1 MWLKMTF
8 RDAPAL
14 IKDYINYIR
23 TVKGK
28 TDKTADN
35 YFRDLHLF
43 FRFIKF
49 HKGLVDNVSSV
60 EEIDISD
67 IDVELLKSITFDDVN
82 EFIYYLHSERN
93 NNEKSRARRI
103 STLKS
108 FFKFYT
114 INKSVIKINPV
125 EELESPKIR
134 KSLPKYLTLEESLKL
149 LNSVNGQFK
158 ERNFAIITLFL
169 NCGLRLSELCAININ
184 DLNFEE
190 KIFKVRGKGNKE
202 RLVYLNDACIDALKT
217 YLQVRL
223 SMTTKEKN
231 ALFISRN
238 DKRISPRSVE
248 LMVENTLKIAGL
260 SGQGYTVHKLRHT
273 AATLMYQHGNV
284 DIRVLQQ
291 VLGHENLGTTEIYT
305 HLSNAQLKKASE
317 ANPLAKMKA
326 KPYQE

>member
-1 MWLKMTF
+1 MTF
-8 RDAPAL
+8 RDSPPL
-14 IKDYINYIR
+14 IKDFINYIR

-28 TDKTADN
+28 SDKTADN

-49 HKGLVDNVSSV
+49 HKGLTDGTKSID
-60 EEIDISD
+60 EITIDD
-67 IDVELLKSITFDDVN
+67 IDEKLLKSITFDDVN
-82 EFIYYLHSERN
+82 EFIYYLHADRN

-103 STLKS
+103 SALRS

-114 INKSVIKINPV
+114 NNKGVISINPV

-134 KSLPKYLTLEESLKL
+134 KTLPKYLTLEESLKL
-149 LNSVNGQFK
+149 LNSVDGKYKN
-158 ERNFAIITLFL
+158 RNFAIITLFL
-169 NCGLRLSELCAININ
+169 NCGLRLSELCSVNIN
-184 DLNFEE
+184 DLNFDERV
-190 KIFKVRGKGNKE
+190 FKVRGKGNKE
-202 RLVYLNDACIDALKT
+202 RIVYLNDACVDALKV
-217 YLQVRL
+217 YLEERL
-223 SMTTKEKN
+223 AMTSQEKQ

-238 DKRISPRSVE
+238 DRRISPRSVE
-248 LMVENTLKIAGL
+248 LMVENTLKKAGL

-305 HLSNAQLKKASE
+305 HLSNSQLKKASE
-317 ANPLAKMKA
+317 ANPLANLKA

>member
-1 MWLKMTF
+1 MTF
-8 RDAPAL
+8 RDAPPL

-49 HKGLVDNVSSV
+49 HKGLVDKVEKI

-67 IDVELLKSITFDDVN
+67 IDYNLLKSITFDDVN

-108 FFKFYT
+108 FFRFYT
-114 INKSVIKINPV
+114 NNKAIISINPV

-134 KSLPKYLTLEESLKL
+134 KTLPKYLSLEESLKL
-149 LNSVNGQFK
+149 LNSVDGQFK
-158 ERNFAIITLFL
+158 ERNYCIITLFL

-184 DLNFEE
+184 DINFEE
-190 KIFKVRGKGNKE
+190 RMFKVRGKGNKE
-202 RLVYLNDACIDALKT
+202 RIVYLNDACIDALKA
-217 YLQVRL
+217 YLKIRL
-223 SMTTKEKN
+223 ESTTNEKQ

-248 LMVENTLKIAGL
+248 LMVENALKKAGL
-260 SGQGYTVHKLRHT
+260 YGQGYTVHKLRHT

-305 HLSNAQLKKASE
+305 HLSNDQIKKASE
-317 ANPLAKMKA
+317 ANPLGHLKN
-326 KPYQE
+326 KPYQD

>member
-1 MWLKMTF
+1 MTF
-8 RDAPAL
+8 RDSPPL

-49 HKGLVDNVSSV
+49 HKGLVSKKEII
-60 EEIDISD
+60 EEINIDDINYD
-67 IDVELLKSITFDDVN
+67 LLKSITFDDVN
-82 EFIYYLHSERN
+82 EFIYYLHVERN

-114 INKSVIKINPV
+114 NNKAIISINPV

-134 KSLPKYLTLEESLKL
+134 KILPKYLSLEESLKL
-149 LNSVNGQFK
+149 LNSVDGQYK
-158 ERNFAIITLFL
+158 ERNYCIITLFL

-184 DLNFEE
+184 DLNFEQRL
-190 KIFKVRGKGNKE
+190 FKVRGKGNKE
-202 RLVYLNDACIDALKT
+202 RIVYLNDACINALND
-217 YLQVRL
+217 YLRL
-223 SMTTKEKN
+223 RLASSSTEKQ

-248 LMVENTLKIAGL
+248 LMVENTLKKAGL
-260 SGQGYTVHKLRHT
+260 YGQGYTVHKLRHT

-305 HLSNAQLKKASE
+305 HLSSAQIRKASE
-317 ANPLAKMKA
+317 SNPLANLKN
-326 KPYQE
+326 KPYQD

>member
-1 MWLKMTF
+1 MTF
-8 RDAPAL
+8 RDAPPL

-49 HKGLVDNVSSV
+49 HKGLVDKIETI
-60 EEIDISD
+60 EEINIDDINYD
-67 IDVELLKSITFDDVN
+67 LLKSITFDDVN

-108 FFKFYT
+108 FFRFYT
-114 INKSVIKINPV
+114 NNKAIITINPV

-134 KSLPKYLTLEESLKL
+134 KSLPKYLSLEESLKL
-149 LNSVNGQFK
+149 LNSVDGQFK
-158 ERNFAIITLFL
+158 ERNYAIITLFL

-184 DLNFEE
+184 DLNFDERL
-190 KIFKVRGKGNKE
+190 FKVRGKGNKE
-202 RLVYLNDACIDALKT
+202 RIVYLNDACINALT
-217 YLQVRL
+217 DYLKIRL
-223 SMTTKEKN
+223 AATSTEKQ

-248 LMVENTLKIAGL
+248 LMVENTLKKAGL
-260 SGQGYTVHKLRHT
+260 YGQGYTVHKLRHT

-305 HLSNAQLKKASE
+305 HLSNAQIKKASE
-317 ANPLAKMKA
+317 SNPLANLKN
-326 KPYQE
+326 KPYQD

>member
-1 MWLKMTF
+1 MTF
-8 RDAPAL
+8 RDSPPL

-28 TDKTADN
+28 SDKTADN

-49 HKGLVDNVSSV
+49 HKGLVDHV
-60 EEIDISD
+60 EKIEDVDISD
-67 IDVELLKSITFDDVN
+67 IDYNLLKSITFDDVN

-103 STLKS
+103 STLRS

-114 INKSVIKINPV
+114 VNKAVISINPI

-134 KSLPKYLTLEESLKL
+134 KTLPKYLSLEESVKL
-149 LNSVNGQFK
+149 LNSVDGKYK
-158 ERNFAIITLFL
+158 ERNYAIITLFL

-190 KIFKVRGKGNKE
+190 NVFKVRGKGNKE
-202 RLVYLNDACIDALKT
+202 RIVYLNDACVNALKD
-217 YLQVRL
+217 YLKIRL
-223 SMTTKEKN
+223 NMTTKEKE

-238 DKRISPRSVE
+238 DRRISQRSVE
-248 LMVENTLKIAGL
+248 LMVENTLKKAGL

-305 HLSNAQLKKASE
+305 HLSNSQLKKASE
-317 ANPLAKMKA
+317 ANPLSKIK
-326 KPYQE
+326 K

>member
-1 MWLKMTF
+1 MTF
-8 RDAPAL
+8 RDSPPI
-14 IKDYINYIR
+14 IKDFINYIR

-28 TDKTADN
+28 SDKTADN

-49 HKGLVDNVSSV
+49 HKGLTDGTQTI
-60 EEIDISD
+60 EEISIDD
-67 IDVELLKSITFDDVN
+67 IDVQLLKSITFDDVN
-82 EFIYYLHSERN
+82 EFIYYLHSDRN

-103 STLKS
+103 SALRS

-114 INKSVIKINPV
+114 NNKGIISINPV

-134 KSLPKYLTLEESLKL
+134 KTLPKYLTLEESLKL
-149 LNSVNGQFK
+149 LNAVDGK
-158 ERNFAIITLFL
+158 YKDRNYAIITLFL
-169 NCGLRLSELCAININ
+169 NCGLRLSELCSVNIN

-190 KIFKVRGKGNKE
+190 RIFKVRGKGNKE
-202 RLVYLNDACIDALKT
+202 RIVYLNDACIDALKV
-217 YLQVRL
+217 YLKERL
-223 SMTTKEKN
+223 SMTSNEKQ

-238 DKRISPRSVE
+238 DRRISPRSVE
-248 LMVENTLKIAGL
+248 LMVENTLKKAGL

-305 HLSNAQLKKASE
+305 HLSNSQLKKASE
-317 ANPLAKMKA
+317 ANPLANLKS
-326 KPYQE
+326 KPYQD

>member
-1 MWLKMTF
+1 MTF
-8 RDAPAL
+8 RDAPPL

-49 HKGLVDNVSSV
+49 HKGLVDKV
-60 EEIDISD
+60 ENIEDINIDD
-67 IDVELLKSITFDDVN
+67 INYDLLKSITFEDVN

-108 FFKFYT
+108 FFRFYT
-114 INKSVIKINPV
+114 NNKGLISINPV

-134 KSLPKYLTLEESLKL
+134 KSLPKYLSLEESLKL
-149 LNSVNGQFK
+149 LNSVSGQNK
-158 ERNFAIITLFL
+158 ERNYCIITMFL

-190 KIFKVRGKGNKE
+190 RLFKVRGKGNKE
-202 RLVYLNDACIDALKT
+202 RIVYLNDACINALKD
-217 YLQVRL
+217 YLKIRL
-223 SMTTKEKN
+223 ASTSTEKQ

-248 LMVENTLKIAGL
+248 LMVENTLKKAGL
-260 SGQGYTVHKLRHT
+260 YGQGYTVHKLRHT

-305 HLSNAQLKKASE
+305 HLSNDQIKKASE
-317 ANPLAKMKA
+317 ANPLANLKNKS
-326 KPYQE
+326 YRD

>member
-1 MWLKMTF
+1 MTF
-8 RDAPAL
+8 RDAPQL

-49 HKGLVDNVSSV
+49 HKGLVDEKNIPI
-60 EEIDISD
+60 EKIDISD
-67 IDVELLKSITFDDVN
+67 IDYSLLKSITFEDVN

-108 FFKFYT
+108 FFRFYT
-114 INKSVIKINPV
+114 NNKSIISINPV

-149 LNSVNGQFK
+149 LNSVDGAYK
-158 ERNFAIITLFL
+158 ERNYAIITIFL

-184 DLNFEE
+184 DINFEE
-190 KIFKVRGKGNKE
+190 RLFKVRGKGNKE
-202 RLVYLNDACIDALKT
+202 RIVYLNDACILALND
-217 YLQVRL
+217 YLKIRL
-223 SMTTKEKN
+223 NNTSQEKQ

-248 LMVENTLKIAGL
+248 LIVENALKKAGL
-260 SGQGYTVHKLRHT
+260 YGQGYTVHKLRHT

-305 HLSNAQLKKASE
+305 HLSNSQIKKASE
-317 ANPLAKMKA
+317 SNPLANLKN
-326 KPYQE
+326 KPYQD

>member
-1 MWLKMTF
+1 MTF
-8 RDAPAL
+8 RDAPPL

-49 HKGLVDNVSSV
+49 HKGLVYKIETI
-60 EEIDISD
+60 EEINIDDINYD
-67 IDVELLKSITFDDVN
+67 LLKSITFDDVN

-108 FFKFYT
+108 FFRFYT
-114 INKSVIKINPV
+114 NNKAIIAINPV

-134 KSLPKYLTLEESLKL
+134 KSLPKYLSLEESLKL
-149 LNSVNGQFK
+149 LNSVDGQFK
-158 ERNFAIITLFL
+158 ERNYAIITLFL

-184 DLNFEE
+184 DLNFDERL
-190 KIFKVRGKGNKE
+190 FKVRGKGNKE
-202 RLVYLNDACIDALKT
+202 RIVYLNDACINALT
-217 YLQVRL
+217 DYLKIRL
-223 SMTTKEKN
+223 ASTSTEKQ

-248 LMVENTLKIAGL
+248 LMVENTLKKAGL
-260 SGQGYTVHKLRHT
+260 YGQGYTVHKLRHT

-305 HLSNAQLKKASE
+305 HLSNAQIKKASE
-317 ANPLAKMKA
+317 SNPLANLKN
-326 KPYQE
+326 KPYQD

>member
-1 MWLKMTF
+1 MTF
-8 RDAPAL
+8 RDAPPL

-49 HKGLVDNVSSV
+49 HKGLVDKV
-60 EEIDISD
+60 EKIEDIDISD
-67 IDVELLKSITFDDVN
+67 INYDLLKSITFDDVN

-108 FFKFYT
+108 FFRFYT
-114 INKSVIKINPV
+114 NNKAIISINPV

-134 KSLPKYLTLEESLKL
+134 KSLPKYLSLEESLKL
-149 LNSVNGQFK
+149 LNSVDGQFK
-158 ERNFAIITLFL
+158 ERNYCIITLFL

-184 DLNFEE
+184 DINFDERM
-190 KIFKVRGKGNKE
+190 FKVRGKGNKE
-202 RLVYLNDACIDALKT
+202 RIVYLNDACINALKD
-217 YLQVRL
+217 YLKIRL
-223 SMTTKEKN
+223 ASTSTEKQ

-248 LMVENTLKIAGL
+248 LMVENALKKAGL
-260 SGQGYTVHKLRHT
+260 YGQGYTVHKLRHT

-305 HLSNAQLKKASE
+305 HLSNDQIKKASE
-317 ANPLAKMKA
+317 ANPLAHLKN
-326 KPYQE
+326 KPYRE

>member
-1 MWLKMTF
+1 MTF
-8 RDAPAL
+8 RDSPPL

-49 HKGLVDNVSSV
+49 HKGLVSKKEII
-60 EEIDISD
+60 EEINIDDINYD
-67 IDVELLKSITFDDVN
+67 LLKSITFDDVN
-82 EFIYYLHSERN
+82 EFIYYLHAERN

-114 INKSVIKINPV
+114 NNKAIISINPV

-134 KSLPKYLTLEESLKL
+134 KTLPKYLSLEESLKL
-149 LNSVNGQFK
+149 LNSVDGQYK
-158 ERNFAIITLFL
+158 ERNYCIITLFL

-184 DLNFEE
+184 DLNFEQRL
-190 KIFKVRGKGNKE
+190 FKVRGKGNKE
-202 RLVYLNDACIDALKT
+202 RIVYLNDACIDALND
-217 YLQVRL
+217 YLRL
-223 SMTTKEKN
+223 RLASSSTEKQ

-248 LMVENTLKIAGL
+248 LMVENTLKKAGL
-260 SGQGYTVHKLRHT
+260 YGQGYTVHKLRHT

-305 HLSNAQLKKASE
+305 HLSSAQIKKASE
-317 ANPLAKMKA
+317 SNPLANLKN
-326 KPYQE
+326 KPYQD

>member
-1 MWLKMTF
+1 MTY
-8 RDAPAL
+8 RDSPPL

-28 TDKTADN
+28 SDKTADN

-49 HKGLVDNVSSV
+49 HKGLVDKIETI

-67 IDVELLKSITFDDVN
+67 IDYNLLKSITFDDVN

-103 STLKS
+103 STLRS

-114 INKSVIKINPV
+114 NNKAVISINPI

-134 KSLPKYLTLEESLKL
+134 KTLPKYLSLEESIKL
-149 LNSVNGQFK
+149 LNSVDGKYK
-158 ERNFAIITLFL
+158 ERNYAIITLFL
-169 NCGLRLSELCAININ
+169 NCGLRLSELCAMNIN
-184 DLNFEE
+184 DLNFDENV
-190 KIFKVRGKGNKE
+190 FKVRGKGNKE
-202 RLVYLNDACIDALKT
+202 RIVYLNKACISALKD
-217 YLQVRL
+217 YLKIRN
-223 SMTTKEKN
+223 SMTSKEKE

-238 DKRISPRSVE
+238 DKRISQRSVE
-248 LMVENTLKIAGL
+248 LMVENTLKKAGL

-305 HLSNAQLKKASE
+305 HLSSSQLKKASE
-317 ANPLAKMKA
+317 ANPLSNIKSGH
-326 KPYQE
+326 

>member
-1 MWLKMTF
+1 MTF
-8 RDAPAL
+8 RDSPPI

-28 TDKTADN
+28 SDKTADN

-49 HKGLVDNVSSV
+49 HKGLTDGTKTI

-67 IDVELLKSITFDDVN
+67 IDVKLLKSITFDDVN

-103 STLKS
+103 SALRS
-108 FFKFYT
+108 FFRFYT
-114 INKSVIKINPV
+114 INKPIISINPV

-134 KSLPKYLTLEESLKL
+134 KSLPKYLSLEESIKL
-149 LNSVNGQFK
+149 LSAVDGQFK

-169 NCGLRLSELCAININ
+169 NCGLRLSELCSININ
-184 DLNFEE
+184 DLNFVERV
-190 KIFKVRGKGNKE
+190 FKVRGKGNKE
-202 RLVYLNDACIDALKT
+202 RIVYLNDACVSALQA
-217 YLQVRL
+217 YLKVRL
-223 SMTTKEKN
+223 AMTSAEKQ

-238 DKRISPRSVE
+238 DKRINPRSVE
-248 LMVENTLKIAGL
+248 LMVENMLKKAGL

-305 HLSNAQLKKASE
+305 HLSSSQLKKASE
-317 ANPLAKMKA
+317 SNPLANIKSDRT
-326 KPYQE
+326 ED

>member
-1 MWLKMTF
+1 MTF
-8 RDAPAL
+8 RDAPPL

-49 HKGLVDNVSSV
+49 HKGLVDKVETI
-60 EEIDISD
+60 EEINIDDINYD
-67 IDVELLKSITFDDVN
+67 LLKSITFDDVN
-82 EFIYYLHSERN
+82 EFIYYLHAERN

-108 FFKFYT
+108 FFRFYT
-114 INKSVIKINPV
+114 NNKAIIAINPV

-134 KSLPKYLTLEESLKL
+134 KSLPKYLSLEESLKL
-149 LNSVNGQFK
+149 LNSVEGQFK
-158 ERNFAIITLFL
+158 ERNYAIITLFL

-184 DLNFEE
+184 DLNFDEHL
-190 KIFKVRGKGNKE
+190 FKVRGKGNKE
-202 RLVYLNDACIDALKT
+202 RIVYLNDACINALKE
-217 YLQVRL
+217 YLKIRL
-223 SMTTKEKN
+223 ASTSSEKQ

-248 LMVENTLKIAGL
+248 LLVENTLKKAGL
-260 SGQGYTVHKLRHT
+260 YGQGYTVHKLRHT

-305 HLSNAQLKKASE
+305 HLSNAQIKKASE
-317 ANPLAKMKA
+317 SNPLANLKN
-326 KPYQE
+326 KPYQD

>member
-1 MWLKMTF
+1 MTF
-8 RDAPAL
+8 RDSPPI

-28 TDKTADN
+28 SDKTADN

-49 HKGLVDNVSSV
+49 HKGLVDGTKHI
-60 EEIDISD
+60 EQIDISD
-67 IDVELLKSITFDDVN
+67 IDANLLKSITFDDVN

-103 STLKS
+103 SALRS
-108 FFKFYT
+108 FFRFYT
-114 INKSVIKINPV
+114 INKPIISINPV

-134 KSLPKYLTLEESLKL
+134 KSLPKYLSLEESIKL
-149 LNSVNGQFK
+149 LNAVDGQFK

-169 NCGLRLSELCAININ
+169 NCGLRLSELCSININ

-190 KIFKVRGKGNKE
+190 RIFKVKGKGNKE
-202 RLVYLNDACIDALKT
+202 RIVYLNDACINALKD
-217 YLQVRL
+217 YLKIRL
-223 SMTTKEKN
+223 AMTSAEKE

-238 DKRISPRSVE
+238 DKRINPRSVE
-248 LMVENTLKIAGL
+248 LMVNNTLKKAGL

-305 HLSNAQLKKASE
+305 HLSSSQLKKASE
-317 ANPLAKMKA
+317 SNPLANIKKSRTDD
-326 KPYQE
+326 

>member
-1 MWLKMTF
+1 M
-8 RDAPAL
+8 
-14 IKDYINYIR
+14 
-23 TVKGK
+23 
-28 TDKTADN
+28 
-35 YFRDLHLF
+35 
-43 FRFIKF
+43 
-49 HKGLVDNVSSV
+49 
-60 EEIDISD
+60 
-67 IDVELLKSITFDDVN
+67 
-82 EFIYYLHSERN
+82 
-93 NNEKSRARRI
+93 
-103 STLKS
+103 
-108 FFKFYT
+108 
-114 INKSVIKINPV
+114 
-125 EELESPKIR
+125 
-134 KSLPKYLTLEESLKL
+134 EESLKL

-184 DLNFEE
+184 DLNFDEHL
-190 KIFKVRGKGNKE
+190 FKVRGKGNKE
-202 RLVYLNDACIDALKT
+202 RIVYLNDACINAVNDYMK
-217 YLQVRL
+217 VRL
-223 SMTTKEKN
+223 NGASKEKQ

-248 LMVENTLKIAGL
+248 LMVENTLKVAGL

>member
-1 MWLKMTF
+1 MTF
-8 RDAPAL
+8 RDSPPL

-28 TDKTADN
+28 SDKTADN

-49 HKGLVDNVSSV
+49 HKGLVDKVECI
-60 EEIDISD
+60 EEIKIDD
-67 IDVELLKSITFDDVN
+67 IDYSLLKSISFDDVN

-108 FFKFYT
+108 FFRFYT
-114 INKSVIKINPV
+114 NNKAIISINPV

-149 LNSVNGQFK
+149 LNAVDGKYK
-158 ERNFAIITLFL
+158 ERNYCIITLFL

-184 DLNFEE
+184 DLNFDEHL
-190 KIFKVRGKGNKE
+190 FKVRGKGNKE
-202 RLVYLNDACIDALKT
+202 RIVYLNDACINALKE
-217 YLQVRL
+217 YLSIRQNGA
-223 SMTTKEKN
+223 SKEKH

-248 LMVENTLKIAGL
+248 LMVENTLKKAGL
-260 SGQGYTVHKLRHT
+260 YGQGYTVHKLRHT

-305 HLSNAQLKKASE
+305 HLSNAQIKKASE
-317 ANPLAKMKA
+317 SNPLANLKN

>member
-1 MWLKMTF
+1 MTF
-8 RDAPAL
+8 RDAPQL

-49 HKGLVDNVSSV
+49 HKGLVDEKNIPI
-60 EEIDISD
+60 EKIDISD
-67 IDVELLKSITFDDVN
+67 IDYSLLKSITFDDVN

-108 FFKFYT
+108 FFRFYT
-114 INKSVIKINPV
+114 NNKAIISINPV

-149 LNSVNGQFK
+149 LNSVDGAFK
-158 ERNFAIITLFL
+158 ERNYAIITIFL

-184 DLNFEE
+184 DINFEE
-190 KIFKVRGKGNKE
+190 RLFKVRGKGNKE
-202 RLVYLNDACIDALKT
+202 RIVYLNDACILALND
-217 YLQVRL
+217 YLKIRL
-223 SMTTKEKN
+223 SATSQEKQ

-248 LMVENTLKIAGL
+248 LIVENALKKAGL
-260 SGQGYTVHKLRHT
+260 YGQGYTVHKLRHT

-305 HLSNAQLKKASE
+305 HLSNSQIKKASE
-317 ANPLAKMKA
+317 SNPLANLKN
-326 KPYQE
+326 KPYQD

>member
-1 MWLKMTF
+1 MTF
-8 RDAPAL
+8 RDSPPL

-49 HKGLVDNVSSV
+49 HKGLVSKKEII
-60 EEIDISD
+60 EEINIDDINYD
-67 IDVELLKSITFDDVN
+67 LLKSITFDDVN
-82 EFIYYLHSERN
+82 EFIYYLHAERN

-114 INKSVIKINPV
+114 NNKAIISINPV

-134 KSLPKYLTLEESLKL
+134 KILPKYLSLEESLKL
-149 LNSVNGQFK
+149 LNSVDGQYK
-158 ERNFAIITLFL
+158 ERNYCIITLFL

-184 DLNFEE
+184 DLNFEQRL
-190 KIFKVRGKGNKE
+190 FKVRGKGNKE
-202 RLVYLNDACIDALKT
+202 RIVYLNDACINALND
-217 YLQVRL
+217 YLRL
-223 SMTTKEKN
+223 RLASSSTEKQ

-248 LMVENTLKIAGL
+248 LMVENTLKKAGL
-260 SGQGYTVHKLRHT
+260 YGQGYTVHKLRHT

-305 HLSNAQLKKASE
+305 HLSSAQIKKASE
-317 ANPLAKMKA
+317 SNPLANLKN
-326 KPYQE
+326 KPYQD

>member
-1 MWLKMTF
+1 MTF

-169 NCGLRLSELCAININ
+169 NCGLRLSELINLTLNNIN
-184 DLNFEE
+184 FEDNMLL
-190 KIFKVRGKGNKE
+190 IRGKGNKDRFTFFTNE
-202 RLVYLNDACIDALKT
+202 
-217 YLQVRL
+217 
-223 SMTTKEKN
+223 TKEMFVYYLETIRNKLIN
-231 ALFISRN
+231 EDTNIVFLSKQGLPIS
-238 DKRISPRSVE
+238 KRTFE
-248 LMVENTLKIAGL
+248 KMLLKIKL
-260 SGQGYTVHKLRHT
+260 RDSSINLHPHLLRHT
-273 AATLMYQHGNV
+273 FATRLLEEGADLRMVQE
-284 DIRVLQQ
+284 L
-291 VLGHENLGTTEIYT
+291 LGHESLSTTQIYT
-305 HLSNAQLKKASE
+305 NISDTKLQNIYINAHPLSKK
-317 ANPLAKMKA
+317 
-326 KPYQE
+326 

>member
-1 MWLKMTF
+1 MTF
-8 RDAPAL
+8 RDSPPL

-49 HKGLVDNVSSV
+49 HKGLVDKVETI

-67 IDVELLKSITFDDVN
+67 IDCDLLKSITFDDVN

-108 FFKFYT
+108 FFRFYT
-114 INKSVIKINPV
+114 NNKGIISINPV

-134 KSLPKYLTLEESLKL
+134 KTLPKYLSLEESLKL
-149 LNSVNGQFK
+149 LNSVDGPFK
-158 ERNFAIITLFL
+158 ERNYCIITLFL

-184 DLNFEE
+184 DINLDECM
-190 KIFKVRGKGNKE
+190 FKVRGKGNKE
-202 RLVYLNDACIDALKT
+202 RIVYLNDACINALKD

-223 SMTTKEKN
+223 ASTSAEKQ

-238 DKRISPRSVE
+238 GKRISPRTVE
-248 LMVENTLKIAGL
+248 LMVENILKKAGL
-260 SGQGYTVHKLRHT
+260 YGQGYTVHKLRHT

-305 HLSNAQLKKASE
+305 HLSNDQVKKASE
-317 ANPLAKMKA
+317 ANPLAHLKNKS
-326 KPYQE
+326 YRE

>member
-1 MWLKMTF
+1 MTF
-8 RDAPAL
+8 RDSPPL

-49 HKGLVDNVSSV
+49 HKGLVDKV
-60 EEIDISD
+60 EKIEDIDISD
-67 IDVELLKSITFDDVN
+67 INYELLKNITFDDVN
-82 EFIYYLHSERN
+82 EFVYYLHSERN

-114 INKSVIKINPV
+114 NNKGIIAINPI

-134 KSLPKYLTLEESLKL
+134 KSLPKYLSLEESLKL
-149 LNSVNGQFK
+149 LNAVEGSNK
-158 ERNFAIITLFL
+158 ERNFCIITLFL
-169 NCGLRLSELCAININ
+169 NCGLRLSELCAINVNDIN
-184 DLNFEE
+184 FDEHL
-190 KIFKVRGKGNKE
+190 FKVRGKGNKE
-202 RLVYLNDACIDALKT
+202 RIVYLNDACIDALKE
-217 YLQVRL
+217 YLKIRL
-223 SMTTKEKN
+223 SSTSKEKQ
-231 ALFISRN
+231 ALFVSRN
-238 DKRISPRSVE
+238 DKRISPRTVE
-248 LMVENTLKIAGL
+248 LMVENMLKKAGL
-260 SGQGYTVHKLRHT
+260 YGQGYTVHKLRHT

-291 VLGHENLGTTEIYT
+291 VLGHENLGTTENYT
-305 HLSNAQLKKASE
+305 HLSNDQIRKASE
-317 ANPLAKMKA
+317 SNPLANLKA

>member
-1 MWLKMTF
+1 MTF
-8 RDAPAL
+8 RDAPPL

-49 HKGLVDNVSSV
+49 HKGLVDKVETI

-67 IDVELLKSITFDDVN
+67 IDYDLLKSITFDDVN

-108 FFKFYT
+108 FFRFYT
-114 INKSVIKINPV
+114 NNKGIISINPV

-134 KSLPKYLTLEESLKL
+134 KTLPKYLSLEESLKL
-149 LNSVNGQFK
+149 LNSVDGPFK
-158 ERNFAIITLFL
+158 ERNYCIITLFL

-184 DLNFEE
+184 DINLDERM
-190 KIFKVRGKGNKE
+190 FKVRGKGNKE
-202 RLVYLNDACIDALKT
+202 RIVYLNDACINAIKDYLK
-217 YLQVRL
+217 VRL
-223 SMTTKEKN
+223 ASTSVEKQ

-248 LMVENTLKIAGL
+248 LMVENTLKKAGL
-260 SGQGYTVHKLRHT
+260 YGQGYTVHKLRHT

-305 HLSNAQLKKASE
+305 HLSNDQIKKASE
-317 ANPLAKMKA
+317 SNPLAHLKN

>member
-1 MWLKMTF
+1 MTF
-8 RDAPAL
+8 RDSPPL
-14 IKDYINYIR
+14 IKDFINYIR

-28 TDKTADN
+28 SDKTADN

-49 HKGLVDNVSSV
+49 HKGLTDGTQTI
-60 EEIDISD
+60 EEISIDD
-67 IDVELLKSITFDDVN
+67 IDVNLLKSITFDDVN
-82 EFIYYLHSERN
+82 EFIYYLHSDRN

-103 STLKS
+103 SALRS

-114 INKSVIKINPV
+114 NNKGVISINPV

-134 KSLPKYLTLEESLKL
+134 KTLPKYLTLEESLKL
-149 LNSVNGQFK
+149 LNAVDGK
-158 ERNFAIITLFL
+158 YKDRNYAIITLFL
-169 NCGLRLSELCAININ
+169 NCGLRLSELCSVNIN

-190 KIFKVRGKGNKE
+190 RIFKVRGKGNKE
-202 RLVYLNDACIDALKT
+202 RIVYLNDACIDALKI
-217 YLQVRL
+217 YLKERL
-223 SMTTKEKN
+223 AMTSNEKQ
-231 ALFISRN
+231 ALFVSRN
-238 DKRISPRSVE
+238 DRRISPRSVE
-248 LMVENTLKIAGL
+248 LMVENTLKKAGL

-305 HLSNAQLKKASE
+305 HLSNSQLKKASE
-317 ANPLAKMKA
+317 SNPLANLKS